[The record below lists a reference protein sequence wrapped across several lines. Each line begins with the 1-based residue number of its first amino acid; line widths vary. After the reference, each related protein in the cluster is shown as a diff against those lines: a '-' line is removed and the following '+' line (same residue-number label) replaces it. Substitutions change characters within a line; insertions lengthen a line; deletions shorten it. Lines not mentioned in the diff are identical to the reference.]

1 MLVYDLGRIY
11 LIDDRD
17 SHGFTGDDI
26 LVLDIFRSSSFVIL
40 SELRLSNGFPSR
52 IIVARPGLVVLW
64 LQSMF
69 DSL

>member
-1 MLVYDLGRIY
+1 MNCGGVY
-11 LIDDRD
+11 LIDDGD
-17 SHGFTGDDI
+17 SHGFAGDDL

-40 SELRLSNGFPSR
+40 SELRLSYGFASR